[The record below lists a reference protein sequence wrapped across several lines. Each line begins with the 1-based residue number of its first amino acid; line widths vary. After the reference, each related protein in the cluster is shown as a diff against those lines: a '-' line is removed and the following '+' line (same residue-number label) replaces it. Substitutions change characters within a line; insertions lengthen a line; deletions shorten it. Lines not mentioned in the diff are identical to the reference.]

1 MEFHIIQSRLKL
13 ALFARYNGEK
23 RFSEICRDIG
33 ISPSYNYAM
42 FKQLGYSEKYKSDGV
57 ELHIRNSRY
66 PKMIG
71 GFSRY
76 NEYQFTEF
84 YNFDRYL
91 FSHIAPEIKQID
103 VDEENK

>member
-1 MEFHIIQSRLKL
+1 M
-13 ALFARYNGEK
+13 
-23 RFSEICRDIG
+23 
-33 ISPSYNYAM
+33 
-42 FKQLGYSEKYKSDGV
+42 GYSEKYKSDGV

-91 FSHIAPEIKQID
+91 SSHIVPEIKQID
-103 VDEENK
+103 VDEENKWLIFCHLKNGRKNC

>member
-1 MEFHIIQSRLKL
+1 MRK
-13 ALFARYNGEK
+13 
-23 RFSEICRDIG
+23 DILTKVTFVVL
-33 ISPSYNYAM
+33 IVIFIFFVM